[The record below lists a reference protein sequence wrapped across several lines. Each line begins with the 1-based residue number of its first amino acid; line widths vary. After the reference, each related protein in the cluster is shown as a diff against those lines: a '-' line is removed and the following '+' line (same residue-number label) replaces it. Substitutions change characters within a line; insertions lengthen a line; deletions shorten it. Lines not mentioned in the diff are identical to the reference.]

1 MKVSWNI
8 KNEWKWLVKLSSK
21 QHIGEKMFKYNRT
34 AVCQLSSYVWKNVKH
49 VGNTFWQNETFWQK
63 QSNNRMT
70 NQSLL
75 VQNEYERKIN
85 YDLPYGPLTTW
96 KAKSRKSH
104 FWEKLAR
111 MTRRQTGN
119 QACRQTGRQAG
130 RQADKQVTLRQVKR
144 KIKNRQTDRQ
154 TDRQRDRQTDRQTD
168 RNKNRQR

>member
-1 MKVSWNI
+1 MK
-8 KNEWKWLVKLSSK
+8 
-21 QHIGEKMFKYNRT
+21 
-34 AVCQLSSYVWKNVKH
+34 
-49 VGNTFWQNETFWQK
+49 
-63 QSNNRMT
+63 

-119 QACRQTGRQAG
+119 QACRQTDRQAG
-130 RQADKQVTLRQVKR
+130 RQAGWQTSNTETSKKKDQKQTDRETDRQTE
-144 KIKNRQTDRQ
+144 RQTDRQ
-154 TDRQRDRQTDRQTD
+154 TETKTDRDRLTDKHTYQHNARQIKTLGPLNEQYFKHTRHIFINSD
-168 RNKNRQR
+168 EWP